1 MKSEVLYAPDNI
13 CYIEERNKLMKSPK
27 LLLSLFTIVLLSC
40 GGSDDD
46 TTEPEVTVDPDPIPE
61 QTSTYNAHVKTIID
75 TNCIECHGTPL
86 QNSAPMAL
94 ETFQIGVLKAPTS
107 FRILKAIPTGP
118 GLLIK
123 ERTISLRKVKHL
135 ITPILPQNKAAMIC
149 W

>member
-13 CYIEERNKLMKSPK
+13 CYIEEKNKLMKSPK

-94 ETFQIGVLKAPTS
+94 ETFQEVRNAVTDRNLFS
-107 FRILKAIPTGP
+107 FIETNNGFNVMPPSDNGGRMPQATIDIVEDWIAD
-118 GLLIK
+118 GLL
-123 ERTISLRKVKHL
+123 E
-135 ITPILPQNKAAMIC
+135 Q
-149 W
+149 